1 MPEWSLRNL
10 SGAHSDLNRRP
21 EFGLAEPISLGYRS
35 TFYDHWRPVTAV
47 RAADTDDNPVTEPD
61 PEWSSLIPTPAFPAY
76 TSGHSTF
83 SATAATILALVLG
96 RDEIPFGAA
105 SDGLP
110 GMTRS
115 VSSFAGG
122 GRGWPESHLRWNP
135 LGVRRPGCAAGRQD
149 ARRAHGP
156 GFLAPALS
164 DVESRRNVG

>member
-1 MPEWSLRNL
+1 VNR
-10 SGAHSDLNRRP
+10 SDLNRRP

-83 SATAATILALVLG
+83 SATAATILPLVLV

-110 GMTRS
+110 RYDAERLVFRRRRTRLAR
-115 VSSFAGG
+115 VA
-122 GRGWPESHLRWNP
+122 PTVESTGSTTTWMRS
-135 LGVRRPGCAAGRQD
+135 RPAGRS
-149 ARRAHGP
+149 AR
-156 GFLAPALS
+156 S
-164 DVESRRNVG
+164 WSRISCAGAERR